1 LFFLPSTQDWGA
13 SGHFPPPERS
23 QPALPCY
30 LLVSPILALQ
40 CTSTLAAMARQTG
53 GWRWHG
59 PPSMEEICL
68 LRL

>member
-53 GWRWHG
+53 G
-59 PPSMEEICL
+59 
-68 LRL
+68 